1 MTYKTINRSII
12 ISLKVILIILLLLL
26 IMSTTKEEDTTNEDN
41 FLLDTGLEYNSK
53 KLFNILREWC
63 ENQNNYDLTKYLKK
77 LPDIDFN
84 ISVSDMPELSECYEG
99 ETILI
104 QQFYIDEDPVRNK
117 EIQQTLRFNCI
128 NRSIDKIILL
138 NEKIYTEE
146 ELGTKNDKIQQVNIE
161 KRLTYADAFKY
172 AHNNHRN
179 SYIILSNIDIFYD
192 KSIEKIKLLQLHEKM
207 RVLTLLR
214 YEFLNNAKLSHCKIE
229 HPRPD
234 LQDTWVWH
242 TNAIDINDS
251 LTELTNIE
259 IGVHKSNNHFM
270 HILQL
275 LGIQCLN
282 IPETVK
288 SYHNHNVMK
297 KNCREDN
304 VSQRHYNAMFPYIEK
319 INTKNLQEKK
329 NNISMDIFTSNNNLF
344 SYIQNNM
351 ENKQT
356 FCITMTDGV
365 LNNLSLYANSVT
377 QSKRANNKLYEIICE
392 KVKNSYDY
400 TFKNDN
406 DALEIGINNLKTY
419 ETTDKVFSW
428 QLNHDFVKKYKE
440 SYLFLNHNYKKK
452 YGFLGDLTNIMTIT
466 CFETP
471 WLKSI
476 SEKNVLIL
484 ENSKNDFSNEIKNAK
499 YLKNITIDKLPDN
512 SNMSMENIQTYVKD
526 IVLKYENI
534 DIVLLD
540 ASVYSNIICVLL
552 KQNNI
557 SSINMGFY
565 LKTIFNIIDKDI
577 LNQYSSHIKLQK
589 IKNNAFIII

>member
-1 MTYKTINRSII
+1 
-12 ISLKVILIILLLLL
+12 
-26 IMSTTKEEDTTNEDN
+26 
-41 FLLDTGLEYNSK
+41 
-53 KLFNILREWC
+53 
-63 ENQNNYDLTKYLKK
+63 
-77 LPDIDFN
+77 
-84 ISVSDMPELSECYEG
+84 
-99 ETILI
+99 
-104 QQFYIDEDPVRNK
+104 
-117 EIQQTLRFNCI
+117 
-128 NRSIDKIILL
+128 
-138 NEKIYTEE
+138 
-146 ELGTKNDKIQQVNIE
+146 
-161 KRLTYADAFKY
+161 
-172 AHNNHRN
+172 
-179 SYIILSNIDIFYD
+179 
-192 KSIEKIKLLQLHEKM
+192 
-207 RVLTLLR
+207 
-214 YEFLNNAKLSHCKIE
+214 
-229 HPRPD
+229 
-234 LQDTWVWH
+234 
-242 TNAIDINDS
+242 
-251 LTELTNIE
+251 
-259 IGVHKSNNHFM
+259 
-270 HILQL
+270 
-275 LGIQCLN
+275 
-282 IPETVK
+282 
-288 SYHNHNVMK
+288 
-297 KNCREDN
+297 
-304 VSQRHYNAMFPYIEK
+304 
-319 INTKNLQEKK
+319 
-329 NNISMDIFTSNNNLF
+329 
-344 SYIQNNM
+344 
-351 ENKQT
+351 
-356 FCITMTDGV
+356 MTDGV

-512 SNMSMENIQTYVKD
+512 SNMSMEIIQTYVKD

-565 LKTIFNIIDKDI
+565 LKTVFNIIDKDI